1 MNAIDAL
8 GAALGAV
15 TANPS
20 RPATATVH
28 DAPAVRLVVFR
39 IEPGQAVATHT
50 NEGTVLLTVLAGQGT
65 ISGADGSSDVGPG
78 TVACAF
84 GWGGPDDG
92 GTNIQHLIPD
102 DERYDTTTGQ
112 ALQSAVPIR
121 LVRLGP
127 PPG

>member
-1 MNAIDAL
+1 VNAIDAL

-78 TVACAF
+78 TVVVYAPREPHGMRA
-84 GWGGPDDG
+84 
-92 GTNIQHLIPD
+92 GTEQFCVLATI
-102 DERYDTTTGQ
+102 
-112 ALQSAVPIR
+112 IR
-121 LVRLGP
+121 P
-127 PPG
+127 C